1 MFLGYIF
8 FFLYFRTVLAVNQMP
23 DGSPSLYVPIED
35 NIELL
40 NTENFKSTIY
50 GSNKAW
56 FVEFY
61 SHWCGA
67 CQRFA
72 AHWKEFALKTKPWH
86 SKVINIA
93 AINCADPK
101 NDKICREFNIE
112 YYPTLR
118 LFPPNADFENPQHD
132 SKLVNNRD
140 DLETKIIE
148 FLDQINPV
156 PSEWPIFKDYT

>member
-1 MFLGYIF
+1 MFIRSIF
-8 FFLYFRTVLAVNQMP
+8 FCLFFQNVFSIQLP
-23 DGSPSLYVPIED
+23 DGSPSLYEPEKD
-35 NIELL
+35 NIVLL
-40 NTENFKSTIY
+40 NSDNYKSNIF
-50 GSNKAW
+50 GSDKAW

-72 AHWKEFALKTKPWH
+72 AHWKDLAQKTRPWQA
-86 SKVINIA
+86 KVINIA

-101 NDKICREFNIE
+101 NDNVCRDFNVE

-118 LFPPNADFENPQHD
+118 LFPPKADFQNPDHD

-140 DLETKIIE
+140 DLESKVIE
-148 FLDQINPV
+148 FLDQIKSP
-156 PSEWPIFKDYT
+156 PIEWPIFKDYT